1 MKRLER
7 ETPEISQV
15 PENDN
20 VPHRRRRLRRTA
32 ADHFGTVTMILLLA
46 CSLVLFARLLATD
59 LLGGKYIFL
68 LLVGLLAVNAASVIV
83 QVPLRRDKTGKL
95 ICGAVAALLSAV
107 MLWGMSGVS
116 SAQEVLNRITGRLVE
131 TDVIAVIVTADDPAK
146 ELADTVDYTFGYAE
160 NLDEANTTELIAQL
174 DNAMDGVKTR
184 SYASMTELADALYDD
199 QVDAIILNKG
209 YIALLQDRDGYED
222 FSKQTRII
230 FEHTI
235 TREIDI
241 PEVVADVAKPFII
254 YCSGTDARDSD
265 LSAKSRS
272 DTNILAVVNPSTH
285 QVLLLNTPRDYYIP
299 LNFNGE
305 MDKLTHAGLYGID
318 ESMKTLDDLYGTN
331 TAYYVRVNFNGLI
344 DIVNALGGIDVES
357 PMEFTTIAM
366 EMPNEGGDGYSD
378 QAFYFPEGTV
388 HLNGREALAFSRERS
403 AFADGDN
410 QRGKNQMTVIEA
422 IVDKATSAAVL
433 SNFQGFLKSISD
445 SFITNLSYKDMSS
458 LLKLYQKGGDWN
470 ITTYSVTQGYG
481 DTTQYTYTYGYAWV
495 MWPDYDSVNTAKE
508 LIRQVMDGEVPTP
521 PVEDDEY

>member
-131 TDVIAVIVTADDPAK
+131 TDVIALIVTVDDPAK
-146 ELADTVDYTFGYAE
+146 ELADAVDYTFGYAE
-160 NLDEANTTELIAQL
+160 KLDEANTASLIQQL
-174 DNAMDGVKTR
+174 DKAMDGVKTR
-184 SYASMTELADALYDD
+184 SYPSMTELADALYDD
-199 QVDAIILNKG
+199 EVDAIILNKG
-209 YIALLQDRDGYED
+209 YISLLEEREGYED
-222 FSKQTRII
+222 FSSQTRVIY
-230 FEHTI
+230 EHTV
-235 TREIDI
+235 TREIDV
-241 PEVVADVAKPFII
+241 PDVEGDVSKPFVV
-254 YCSGTDARDSD
+254 YCSGTDAREND

-272 DTNILAVVNPSTH
+272 DTNILAVVNPKTH
-285 QVLLLNTPRDYYIP
+285 QVLLLNTPRDYYVP
-299 LNFNGE
+299 LHFNGE
-305 MDKLTHAGLYGID
+305 MDKLTHASLYGID
-318 ESMKTLDDLYGTN
+318 EIMKTLDDLYGTN
-331 TAYYVRVNFNGLI
+331 TSYYVRVNFGGLI
-344 DIVNALGGIDVES
+344 DIVDALGGIDVES
-357 PMEFTTIAM
+357 PMEFTTTYMDI
-366 EMPNEGGDGYSD
+366 PNEEGTHYEQRSY
-378 QAFYFPEGTV
+378 YFPEGKV
-388 HLNGREALAFSRERS
+388 HLTGREALAFSRERY

-410 QRGKNQMTVIEA
+410 QRGKNQMAVIKA
-422 IVDKATSAAVL
+422 IADRATSTAVL
-433 SNFQGFLKSISD
+433 SNFQGFLQSISD
-445 SFITNLSYKDMSS
+445 SFVTNLSYKDMST
-458 LLKLYQKGGDWN
+458 LLKIYQKGGGWN